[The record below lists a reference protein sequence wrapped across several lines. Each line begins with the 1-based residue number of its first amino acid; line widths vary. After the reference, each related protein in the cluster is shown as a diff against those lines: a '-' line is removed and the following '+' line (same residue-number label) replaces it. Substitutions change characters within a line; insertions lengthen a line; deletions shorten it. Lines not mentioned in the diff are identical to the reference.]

1 MPRTKDAIKWPVW
14 SEKFVD
20 ADGVLV
26 RDGSY
31 VDPTLSA
38 EADKNNRGG
47 TVRIGPPY
55 AATFERILA
64 VSREMP
70 SWKACIIEGTSWE
83 GSAEENIAKYRDI
96 MRI

>member
-1 MPRTKDAIKWPVW
+1 MPGTKDAIKWPVW

-20 ADGVLV
+20 ADGVLF

-31 VDPTLSA
+31 VDPTLST
-38 EADKNNRGG
+38 EPDKNNRGG
-47 TVRIGPPY
+47 TIRIGPPD

-64 VSREMP
+64 VSRE
-70 SWKACIIEGTSWE
+70 IIEGTSWE

-96 MRI
+96 MHT